1 MNAIIR
7 HVPSPAAIS
16 SERIS
21 SLLRGPNLTT
31 IPDPITQLFSD
42 CSSKS
47 ETKIFFISK
56 MISVPK
62 SDLPRNKRGPMT
74 MEEIKQK
81 RQEIEQM
88 KLSQLE
94 PNILSEKSEKPV
106 AEKGDEEDKSEH
118 VFIAIG
124 RVFSGKLT
132 KGMKIMAMGP
142 KYKPG
147 SSDYSEE
154 IQIGQ
159 IYLLM
164 GRDLIAVDEAN
175 AGSIVGIGGIN
186 SNIILNSGTLSST
199 LDVPSFSPIYQ
210 DNVPILRVAVEP
222 VDLNNMNALRKGV
235 KLLNIADPCVEI
247 VDSATGE
254 LVVAACGEVHLEKC
268 LDDLQKYYAKVI
280 NIVHTNI

>member
-1 MNAIIR
+1 
-7 HVPSPAAIS
+7 
-16 SERIS
+16 
-21 SLLRGPNLTT
+21 
-31 IPDPITQLFSD
+31 
-42 CSSKS
+42 
-47 ETKIFFISK
+47 

-88 KLSQLE
+88 KLNQLE

-280 NIVHTNI
+280 NIIYSESVLSIILLFSARFMRRSQLFHSEKL